1 MSVDPADY
9 YNNGKSWDEFVAT
22 ATHNIDRMK
31 MFFDEFEFDEDT
43 AVFFNSRSPLQVL
56 VIAEDWCPDV
66 VQNVAMVAKI
76 GEEVPGMEVSIVGR
90 EESPELMDM
99 YETDGRRRIPV
110 IVFFDMTFRELA
122 RWTGRSKSADE
133 WVFGEMLKDRSFK
146 DMSED
151 ELRAFNDEFDRRF
164 KDTYARE
171 ALQEMMHLME
181 DEDF

>member
-1 MSVDPADY
+1 MSVDPADF
-9 YNNGKSWDEFVAT
+9 YNNGMSWDEFVAS

-31 MFFDEFEFDEDT
+31 MFYDEFEFDEDT
-43 AVFFNSRSPLQVL
+43 AVFFASRSPLQVL
-56 VIAEDWCPDV
+56 VIGEDWCPDV
-66 VQNVAMVAKI
+66 VQNAAMVAKI

-90 EESPELMDM
+90 DDNPELMDL
-99 YETDGRRRIPV
+99 YEAGGKRRIPV
-110 IVFFDMTFRELA
+110 IAFFDMTFRELA
-122 RWTGRSKSADE
+122 RWTGRSKAADE
-133 WVFGEMLKDRSFK
+133 WVFGEVLKDRSLG

-171 ALQEMMHLME
+171 SLQEWMHLME